1 MSSSP
6 KETLRSFIVDLID
19 TLGGDVPAI
28 KAAENI
34 IIAYIDFYLNMITD
48 EQALKILVS
57 LDQVC
62 KLAKKHTRGV
72 KHVDGD

>member
-1 MSSSP
+1 
-6 KETLRSFIVDLID
+6 
-19 TLGGDVPAI
+19 VPAI

-62 KLAKKHTRGV
+62 KLARKHTRGV
-72 KHVDGD
+72 KSVSGD

>member
-6 KETLRSFIVDLID
+6 KDTLRSFIVDLIN
-19 TLGGDVPAI
+19 TLGSDVPAI
-28 KAAENI
+28 KTVENI

-72 KHVDGD
+72 KSVSGD